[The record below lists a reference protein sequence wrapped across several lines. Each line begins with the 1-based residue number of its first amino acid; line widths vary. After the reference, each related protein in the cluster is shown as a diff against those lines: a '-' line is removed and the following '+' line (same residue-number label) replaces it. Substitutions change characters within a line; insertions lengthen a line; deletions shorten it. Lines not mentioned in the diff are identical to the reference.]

1 MMTSMLRP
9 RALTVSIAL
18 LAVGFTVPAFTVPA
32 SAQERERVNVGSITS
47 AQTCVYYR
55 NYSGSR
61 LEYGEEYY
69 ARVWGA
75 AAAARYYAAHTT
87 WRSWVVKDCQ
97 NNFQNLRSA
106 IEGALASSG
115 RLTSGR
121 GGYTLDVTISDI
133 AETGPARNA
142 PVNDPN
148 GYRTSWGTASATVSF
163 VLKDAAGRNVDG
175 GVVTKVVE
183 MSRTIDTADFTMR
196 VSEPGASVYDLMQR
210 DVAQM
215 LARKVAFG
223 IEPLRVSA
231 VEDDLIE
238 LNYGGALL
246 PVGSI
251 IDVRRSQG
259 IGVLRYRVIS
269 ATDRDATAAVDGD
282 NDTSVI
288 DIGNLATFIEDD
300 SDAASARRFRRKR
313 LP

>member
-1 MMTSMLRP
+1 MIAGRAALALAFGGMM
-9 RALTVSIAL
+9 
-18 LAVGFTVPAFTVPA
+18 LAAAPV
-32 SAQERERVNVGSITS
+32 SAQTKERINVGRITS
-47 AQTCVYYR
+47 TQTCVYFR

-97 NNFQNLRSA
+97 NNFQTLRSA
-106 IEGALASSG
+106 VEGALASSG
-115 RLTSGR
+115 RLTTGR

-133 AETGPARNA
+133 GETGPAQNA
-142 PVNDPN
+142 PVDDPN
-148 GYRTSWGTASATVSF
+148 GYWTSWGTASATVSF

-175 GVVTKVVE
+175 GVVTKTIE
-183 MSRTIDTADFTMR
+183 MSRTIDTQDFTMR
-196 VSEPGASVYDLMQR
+196 VAEPGASVYDLMQR
-210 DVAQM
+210 EVAQM

-223 IEPLRVSA
+223 IEPLRVTA
-231 VEDDLIE
+231 AEDDQIE

-251 IDVRRSQG
+251 IDVRRTQG
-259 IGVLRYRVIS
+259 LGAIRYRVVS
-269 ATDRDATAAVDGD
+269 ASDRTATAEVDGD
-282 NDTSVI
+282 NDTSSI
-288 DIGNLATFIEDD
+288 DVGNLATFIEDD
-300 SDAASARRFRRKR
+300 SDAASARRFKRKR

>member
-1 MMTSMLRP
+1 MTGIASSWA
-9 RALTVSIAL
+9 RACTATLALAAASLAIA
-18 LAVGFTVPAFTVPA
+18 APAA
-32 SAQERERVNVGSITS
+32 AQERERVNVGTITS
-47 AQTCVYYR
+47 TQSCVYFR

-69 ARVWGA
+69 ARRWGA

-97 NNFQNLRSA
+97 SNFQTLRSA

-115 RLTSGR
+115 RLTTGR

-133 AETGPARNA
+133 GETGPARNL
-142 PVNDPN
+142 PVGGPDD
-148 GYRTSWGTASATVSF
+148 YATSWGNASATVSF
-163 VLKDAAGRNVDG
+163 VLKDSAGRNVDG
-175 GVVTKVVE
+175 GVVTKVIE
-183 MSRTIDTADFTMR
+183 MSRTIDTQDFRMR

-210 DVAQM
+210 EVAQM

-223 IEPLRVSA
+223 IEPLRVTA

-238 LNYGGALL
+238 VNYGGALL

-251 IDVRRSQG
+251 IDVRKSQG
-259 IGVLRYRVIS
+259 IGVIRYRVIS
-269 ATDRDATAAVDGD
+269 ATDRDATAQVDGD
-282 NDTSVI
+282 NDTSAI
-288 DIGNLATFIEDD
+288 DIGNLGTFIEDD
-300 SDAASARRFRRKR
+300 SDAASARRFKRKR